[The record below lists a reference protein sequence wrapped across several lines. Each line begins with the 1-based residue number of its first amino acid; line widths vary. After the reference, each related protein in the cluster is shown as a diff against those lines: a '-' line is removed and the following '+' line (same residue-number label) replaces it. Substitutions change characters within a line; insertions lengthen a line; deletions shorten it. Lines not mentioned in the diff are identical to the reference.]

1 LVKPQQTSL
10 DRGLRLL
17 ALIQERGELRL
28 VQLIEEL
35 GSSRATVFRA
45 LATLQAH
52 GFVEHDRASR
62 VYRLGPALRPGQS
75 PAIVQLAIPI
85 LHELVELT
93 GETAGLIVVHG
104 RRLRYAAVVDGT
116 FAVRFQA
123 STGDEVPAHAS
134 AGGKAVL
141 ASLTSAQRD
150 GFLGPEPYP
159 GYTQRTIV
167 RRAPLEWD
175 LESVRERGYAV
186 DDQETELGTRGVAA
200 AILGLRHRPIGAV
213 IVIAPST
220 RLTPAD
226 APTLGRTIADH
237 CAGIAGQLPKG

>member
-1 LVKPQQTSL
+1 MKPQQTSL

-28 VQLIEEL
+28 AQLIEEL

-45 LATLQAH
+45 LSTLQAH

-62 VYRLGPALRPGQS
+62 AYRLGPALRSGQS
-75 PAIVQLAIPI
+75 PAIVQQTTPALQ
-85 LHELVELT
+85 ELVEQT
-93 GETAGLIVVHG
+93 GETAGLLIVHG
-104 RRLRYAAVVDGT
+104 RRMRFAALVEGT
-116 FAVRFQA
+116 YGVRFQA
-123 STGDEVPAHAS
+123 SVGDEVAANAN
-134 AGGKAVL
+134 AGGKAIL

-150 GFLGPEPYP
+150 GFLGSEPYP

-200 AILGLRHRPIGAV
+200 AILGPGNRPLGA
-213 IVIAPST
+213 IVVAAPST
-220 RLTPAD
+220 RLSPAE
-226 APTLGRTIADH
+226 APSLGRTIAHH
-237 CAGIAGQLPKG
+237 CARVGTQLPQ